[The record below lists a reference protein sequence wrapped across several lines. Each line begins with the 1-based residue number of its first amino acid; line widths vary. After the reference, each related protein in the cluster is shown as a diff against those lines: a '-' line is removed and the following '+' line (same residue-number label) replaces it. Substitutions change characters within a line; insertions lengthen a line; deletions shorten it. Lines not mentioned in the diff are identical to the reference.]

1 MKRYVLTGAPGAG
14 KTSVLRILQE
24 QGFAVVE
31 EAATDVIS
39 SEQRRGIEEPW
50 QEGGF
55 IDKVVRLQR
64 QRLQEP
70 VAGGVRVQVYDRSPL
85 CTLAL
90 ARYLRHPVTPV
101 LEMEIARIIREQVHE
116 PAVFFVRPIG
126 FVEPTAARRIS
137 YQDSLA
143 FESLH
148 EAVYRDHGFEI
159 VDVAAARII
168 DRAAVIANWIAIL
181 SQ

>member
-1 MKRYVLTGAPGAG
+1 
-14 KTSVLRILQE
+14 
-24 QGFAVVE
+24 
-31 EAATDVIS
+31 
-39 SEQRRGIEEPW
+39 
-50 QEGGF
+50 
-55 IDKVVRLQR
+55 
-64 QRLQEP
+64 
-70 VAGGVRVQVYDRSPL
+70 VQVHDRSPL

-90 ARYLRHPVTPV
+90 ARYLRHPVPPV
-101 LEMEIARIIREQVHE
+101 LETEIARIIREHVYE

-126 FVEPTAARRIS
+126 FVEPTMARRIS

-159 VDVAAARII
+159 VDVAAARIV
-168 DRAAVIANWIAIL
+168 DRAAVVANWIASL